1 MNEKE
6 ILNQLNKFQD
16 VKPDA
21 VWKKSNRDILLSQIS
36 NSQSTNVEFSWLQN
50 FRMQMQ
56 ALTNLSQ
63 PAMAVIMIMLFIVS
77 GGTYGLRASRDT
89 KPGDSLYIA
98 KIISEKAQLAVA
110 FDQDRKMKLGMQF
123 VDNRADELSQVLAN
137 KTSEEMTEAEKQE
150 VNELVNNL
158 KQQIINVKD
167 QAGKSQVA
175 VVPENTEEVIDDEG
189 KVFSANAGRTEN
201 GIQLSESPA
210 QATSSAPIIET
221 DPNTILQ
228 QARELLNQ
236 SNYDAAISKLEEAG
250 NAVNAESGEVK
261 GEEASSTEG
270 VK

>member
-6 ILNQLNKFQD
+6 ILNQLNKFQN
-16 VKPDA
+16 VKPDDA
-21 VWKKSNRDILLSQIS
+21 WKKSNRDILLSQIS

-63 PAMAVIMIMLFIVS
+63 PAMAVVLIMLFIVS
-77 GGTYGLRASRDT
+77 GGTFGLRASKDT

-110 FDQDRKMKLGMQF
+110 FDQEKKMKLGMQF
-123 VDNRADELSQVLAN
+123 VGNRADELSQVLAN

-158 KQQIINVKD
+158 KQEIKNVARQAEKNQTVAII
-167 QAGKSQVA
+167 
-175 VVPENTEEVIDDEG
+175 EEPVEDEG
-189 KVFSANAGRTEN
+189 MVYTAGSGRTEN
-201 GIQLSESPA
+201 GVQVSENP
-210 QATSSAPIIET
+210 QAVASSSTPVVET
-221 DPNTILQ
+221 NPSTILQ

-236 SNYDAAISKLEEAG
+236 ADYNAAISKLEEAG

-261 GEEASSTEG
+261 GAEASSTGE